1 LRSINGNPD
10 GASALEIMLMF
21 VAKEKAIYTALNMM
35 KSREKTYIGFIWC
48 PVAVEV
54 LIRQELQEFQ
64 TTEF

>member
-1 LRSINGNPD
+1 MRSINGNPD

-48 PVAVEV
+48 PVAEERPIMQA
-54 LIRQELQEFQ
+54 LEEFQ

>member
-1 LRSINGNPD
+1 
-10 GASALEIMLMF
+10 MLMF

-48 PVAVEV
+48 PVAEER
-54 LIRQELQEFQ
+54 LIMQALEEFQ

>member
-1 LRSINGNPD
+1 MKKDIPELFEVLLWSNVSPI
-10 GASALEIMLMF
+10 
-21 VAKEKAIYTALNMM
+21 TALNMM